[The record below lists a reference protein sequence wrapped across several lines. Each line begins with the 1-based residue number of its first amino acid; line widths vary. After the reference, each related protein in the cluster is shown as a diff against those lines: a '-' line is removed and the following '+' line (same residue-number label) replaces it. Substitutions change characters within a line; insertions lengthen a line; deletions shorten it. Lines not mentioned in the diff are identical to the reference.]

1 MNMIFPIIM
10 LAALILGIIAI
21 FVLMGVS
28 LYFSIKEHKRI
39 LKEIDDENDF

>member
-1 MNMIFPIIM
+1 MVLIFPII
-10 LAALILGIIAI
+10 LIAVMILCTVTIFILVGI
-21 FVLMGVS
+21 S

>member
-1 MNMIFPIIM
+1 MNMIFPIIII
-10 LAALILGIIAI
+10 AALILSIIAI
-21 FVLMGVS
+21 FVLVGVS

>member
-1 MNMIFPIIM
+1 MNMIFPMIM
-10 LAALILGIIAI
+10 LAALILSIIAI

>member
-10 LAALILGIIAI
+10 AVLILSIIAI
-21 FVLMGVS
+21 FILLGVS

>member
-1 MNMIFPIIM
+1 MNMIFPIII
-10 LAALILGIIAI
+10 AVLILSIMAI
-21 FVLMGVS
+21 FVLVGVS

>member
-10 LAALILGIIAI
+10 AVLILSIMAI
-21 FVLMGVS
+21 FVLVGVS

>member
-1 MNMIFPIIM
+1 MTFPIIM
-10 LAALILGIIAI
+10 IAALILSIIAI
-21 FVLMGVS
+21 FVLVGVS

>member
-1 MNMIFPIIM
+1 MIFPIIII
-10 LAALILGIIAI
+10 AALILSIIAI
-21 FVLMGVS
+21 FVLVGVS

>member
-1 MNMIFPIIM
+1 MNMIFPIII
-10 LAALILGIIAI
+10 AVLILSIIAI
-21 FVLMGVS
+21 FVLVGVS

>member
-1 MNMIFPIIM
+1 MNMIFPIM
-10 LAALILGIIAI
+10 FAALILSIIAI
-21 FVLMGVS
+21 FVLVVVS

>member
-1 MNMIFPIIM
+1 MNMIFPIII
-10 LAALILGIIAI
+10 AILILSIIAI
-21 FVLMGVS
+21 FVLVGVS

>member
-10 LAALILGIIAI
+10 AVLILSIIAI
-21 FVLMGVS
+21 FVLVGVS

>member
-1 MNMIFPIIM
+1 MIFPIII
-10 LAALILGIIAI
+10 AVLILSIIAI
-21 FVLMGVS
+21 FVLVGVS

>member
-1 MNMIFPIIM
+1 MDMIFPIIM
-10 LAALILGIIAI
+10 AVLILSIIAI
-21 FVLMGVS
+21 FVLVGVS

>member
-10 LAALILGIIAI
+10 AVLILSIIAI
-21 FVLMGVS
+21 FMLVGVS

>member
-1 MNMIFPIIM
+1 MIFLMIM
-10 LAALILGIIAI
+10 LVTLILSVIAI

>member
-1 MNMIFPIIM
+1 MIFPIMIVV
-10 LAALILGIIAI
+10 LILSIITI
-21 FVLMGVS
+21 FVLLGVS